1 MNVFNAR
8 SSSKE
13 VKAAFCGTSLP
24 VKELFSI

>member
-13 VKAAFCGTSLP
+13 LRAAICGTSFP
-24 VKELFSI
+24 VKELFTV